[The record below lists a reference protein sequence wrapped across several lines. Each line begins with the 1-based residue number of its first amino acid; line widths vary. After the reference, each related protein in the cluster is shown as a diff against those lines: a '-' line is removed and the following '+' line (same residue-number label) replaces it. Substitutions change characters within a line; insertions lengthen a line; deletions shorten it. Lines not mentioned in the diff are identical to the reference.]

1 MGSGTTVNE
10 AIRAARREA
19 GLSLRELAHRIAVSP
34 ATLSAM
40 ENGKTGVTVDR
51 LHALATAMG
60 TDASRLLG
68 AGGGSA
74 PSARTAPARLTSVA
88 AESSE
93 TGWRCFPALPIDP
106 VLSAAIA
113 AFVETGYHGATMRS
127 LAARAGMSVP
137 GVYHH
142 YRDKQDLL
150 VRILD
155 MTMDEVRWRVR
166 AARDE
171 GHTSIERVALMVEAL
186 ALYHTHRR
194 ELAFIGASEM
204 RSLEAANRVRI
215 TQSRNEVQYML
226 ADEIASAVAGGQ
238 LRTAHPRVAARAIT
252 TMCTSLPQWFRAE
265 GSSSPEEI
273 AAEYAEFALDLLR
286 RQE

>member
-1 MGSGTTVNE
+1 MESGNTVNE

-51 LHALATAMG
+51 LRALATAMG
-60 TDASRLLG
+60 TDASSLL
-68 AGGGSA
+68 GGGSA
-74 PSARTAPARLTSVA
+74 PSVRTAPAGPTAGA

-155 MTMDEVRWRVR
+155 TTMDEVRWRVR

-171 GHTSIERVALMVEAL
+171 GRTPIERVALMVEAL

-226 ADEIASAVAGGQ
+226 ADEIASAVAAGQ

-286 RQE
+286 RQG

>member
-60 TDASRLLG
+60 TDASSLLG
-68 AGGGSA
+68 GGGGRAS
-74 PSARTAPARLTSVA
+74 SARTAPVGPTL

-106 VLSAAIA
+106 VLSAAIT

-127 LAARAGMSVP
+127 MAARAGMSVP

-155 MTMDEVRWRVR
+155 TTMDEVRWRVR

-171 GHTSIERVALMVEAL
+171 GRTSIERVALMVEAL

-215 TQSRNEVQYML
+215 TESRNEVQYML